1 MTKNAPPTFAK
12 YASVILDVSID
23 KSLEYGVPAELADK
37 VQRGARVE
45 VPVRGHAR
53 SGYVLEVK
61 DTPGFARV
69 QPILQ
74 VSAEIIVTK
83 DLFELALWLAN
94 YYCTSLHKVLQT
106 IIPAS
111 IRSDTQ
117 PKEQLFV
124 MRAKPKEQLKEL
136 CEQLRNTH
144 SAQSAVLDVMLQ
156 VTKGIL
162 LTELLEQTKGSRSP
176 IDTLTKKGYLTVDI
190 VRVDRSPL
198 VNEQYFQT
206 QPKVL
211 NGEQAEALKKISDSL
226 ENQRFETHLLHGV
239 TGSGKTEVYLQAID
253 KALKMDKGT
262 IMLVPEIALTT
273 QTIERFRSRFDGQI
287 AVLHHRLSNGE
298 RCDEWHKIQKGQAM
312 IVIGARSAI
321 FSPVKNLGLII
332 VDEEHE
338 NSYKQSDDMP
348 CYHARDVSVMRGK
361 MSNSTVILG
370 SATPSLESFYNAQNG
385 KYTLSTLGNRADT
398 ATLPKVTIVD
408 MKAEFERQQGYTN
421 FSDILLNGIKE
432 RYTRG
437 EQTILFLNRR
447 GYHTTL
453 FCQQCRT
460 AVRCQHCDVALTY
473 HKGEHALACH
483 LCGFTLSP
491 PPTACPGCRS
501 PNPMKFRGVGTEQ
514 IEKAL
519 HAILPDVRTLR
530 MDADTTRH
538 KGNHQKLF
546 RAFGTGKAD
555 VLIGTQMIAKGLHF
569 PSVTLVGVLNSD
581 SSLNIPDFR
590 ASETVF
596 QLITQVSG
604 RAGRGAIA
612 GEVIIQTCMPD
623 NSTIQIASQQDF
635 NKFYAEEIAVREMF
649 HYPPFAQMI
658 KISFSG
664 IDAGQTNQAAE
675 QMRQQLI
682 HQLNNASYEINAVI
696 PAGYAKVKDKYRF
709 QFLIRGPAVTPVNRA
724 IAALQQGFKLP
735 KDVKMRI
742 DINPTSTFF

>member
-1 MTKNAPPTFAK
+1 MTKVQLNTFVK
-12 YASVILDVSID
+12 YASVILDISID
-23 KSLEYGVPAELADK
+23 KSLEYGIPAEFTDK
-37 VQRGARVE
+37 IRRGARVD
-45 VPVRGHAR
+45 VPVRGYQR
-53 SGYVLEVK
+53 SGYVLDVK
-61 DTPGFARV
+61 DTPTFARV

-74 VSAEIIVTK
+74 VSSDVVITDE
-83 DLFELALWLAN
+83 LFELALWLAS
-94 YYCTSLHKVLQT
+94 YYCTPLHKVLQT

-111 IRSDTQ
+111 IRSDIK

-124 MRAKPKEQLKEL
+124 MRAKSKEQLKEL
-136 CEQLRNTH
+136 CEQLRNTQ
-144 SAQSAVLDVMLQ
+144 SAQAAVLDVMLQ

-176 IDTLTKKGYLTVDI
+176 VETLAKKGYLAVDI
-190 VRVDRSPL
+190 VRIDRSPL

-206 QPKVL
+206 QHKVL
-211 NGEQAEALKKISDSL
+211 NSEQAEALKKVTDSL
-226 ENQRFETHLLHGV
+226 ENNRFETHLLHGV

-253 KALKMDKGT
+253 KALKLDRGT

-273 QTIERFRSRFDGQI
+273 QTIERFRSRFEGQI
-287 AVLHHRLSNGE
+287 AVLHHRLSQGE
-298 RCDEWHKIQKGQAM
+298 RCDEWHKIQRGEAH

-338 NSYKQSDDMP
+338 HSYKQSDDMP
-348 CYHARDVSVMRGK
+348 CYHARDVAVMRGK
-361 MSNSTVILG
+361 MGNSTVILG
-370 SATPSLESFYNAQNG
+370 SATPSLESYFNVQNG

-398 ATLPKVTIVD
+398 ASLPKVTIVD
-408 MKAEFERQQGYTN
+408 MKVEFERNQGYTN
-421 FSDILLNGIKE
+421 FSDLLLSGIKE

-460 AVRCQHCDVALTY
+460 GVRCQHCDVALTY
-473 HKGEHALACH
+473 HKGEHVLACH
-483 LCGFTLSP
+483 LCGFSLSP
-491 PPTACPGCRS
+491 PPSACPSCRS

-519 HAILPDVRTLR
+519 HAILPDIRTLR

-623 NSTIQIASQQDF
+623 NSTIQIASQQDY
-635 NKFYAEEIAVREMF
+635 NKFYAEEIITREMF
-649 HYPPFAQMI
+649 HYPPFTQMV

-664 IDAGQTNQAAE
+664 MDAAKTCQIAE
-675 QMRQQLI
+675 QMREQFI
-682 HQLNNASYEINAVI
+682 HHLSNVAYEVNAVI
-696 PAGYAKVKDKYRF
+696 PAGYAKVKDKYRY
-709 QFLIRGPAVTPVNRA
+709 QFLIRGPAVSAINRA
-724 IAALQQGFKLP
+724 ITALQQHFKLP
-735 KDVKMRI
+735 KEIKMRI